1 MIPGNIGKEHVI
13 KAIEEIQRVG
23 FPGRRSS
30 TKYLLKHNNE
40 YYPPKYVVC
49 LANKHINGKMLEPFQ
64 FGGGNETNGFLERLG
79 FEIVRTAS
87 LKKPIPSSVKRDGET
102 RSSRPR
108 HNERCPLCKE
118 VIKRLLEKIYGRVEQ
133 NYRFEVGTHPEDF
146 VSISYFEKLREIH
159 LALQNIRGFEEFV
172 KRKIL
177 PRVDFFAVEAKL
189 IVEFDE
195 SQHFTLPRKV
205 ALENYPEQ
213 LELGFDRRRWI
224 DLCKKINA
232 KDNDPLHRDEQR
244 AWYDTLRDFVPL
256 VRGLKPTTRLF
267 ARDFIWCSL
276 DPNNPSSLE
285 KFEKILK
292 KTSGRTE

>member
-1 MIPGNIGKEHVI
+1 M
-13 KAIEEIQRVG
+13 
-23 FPGRRSS
+23 
-30 TKYLLKHNNE
+30 
-40 YYPPKYVVC
+40 
-49 LANKHINGKMLEPFQ
+49 
-64 FGGGNETNGFLERLG
+64 
-79 FEIVRTAS
+79 
-87 LKKPIPSSVKRDGET
+87 
-102 RSSRPR
+102 
-108 HNERCPLCKE
+108 
-118 VIKRLLEKIYGRVEQ
+118 
-133 NYRFEVGTHPEDF
+133 
-146 VSISYFEKLREIH
+146 
-159 LALQNIRGFEEFV
+159 
-172 KRKIL
+172 
-177 PRVDFFAVEAKL
+177 
-189 IVEFDE
+189 EFDE

-232 KDNDPLHRDEQR
+232 EDNDPLHRDEQR